1 MNLIIIIATVWGI
14 SALISHIRQ
23 ARLAKEQKRQREAQA
38 RLLREQRAY
47 AQAQR
52 EETARLIALE
62 REQLRQRK
70 EAERERKE
78 RERIEKAQADAER
91 KQAAAW
97 ERQRKEDER
106 RDAQL
111 AKHEERLLKLEQKL
125 ELAQREEE
133 HQEEIVTAIR
143 VDMAGLEAYVSYM
156 KEKGLLCK
164 GKEEELRKLNDKL
177 YAAETKLIKAR
188 QARELCEMQMSA

>member
-1 MNLIIIIATVWGI
+1 MSLIIIIATIWGI
-14 SALISHIRQ
+14 SALISHIKQ
-23 ARLAKEQKRQREAQA
+23 ERLAEEQKRQREAQA

-62 REQLRQRK
+62 KARQAQEKLNEKFEREQARQ
-70 EAERERKE
+70 A
-78 RERIEKAQADAER
+78 
-91 KQAAAW
+91 
-97 ERQRKEDER
+97 
-106 RDAQL
+106 AQL
-111 AKHEERLLKLEQKL
+111 AKHEERIFKLEQKL

-133 HQEEIVTAIR
+133 HQEKIVTAIR

>member
-1 MNLIIIIATVWGI
+1 MKTIITIIIIA
-14 SALISHIRQ
+14 LILREVFSLIRDNKRQNESIAMSREVKRIRNEWNNEMDTIRESNRRQEEIEREVRRQ
-23 ARLAKEQKRQREAQA
+23 AC
-38 RLLREQRAY
+38 
-47 AQAQR
+47 
-52 EETARLIALE
+52 
-62 REQLRQRK
+62 
-70 EAERERKE
+70 EAERER
-78 RERIEKAQADAER
+78 EKQI
-91 KQAAAW
+91 KLW
-97 ERQRKEDER
+97 EKQRKEDER

-111 AKHEERLLKLEQKL
+111 AKHEERLFKLEQKL

>member
-1 MNLIIIIATVWGI
+1 MSLVIIIATIWGI
-14 SALISHIRQ
+14 SALIRNGRHK
-23 ARLAKEQKRQREAQA
+23 RLVREQNRQREAQA
-38 RLLREQRAY
+38 RLLREQRAQ
-47 AQAQR
+47 AQTQR

-62 REQLRQRK
+62 KARQAQEKLNEKFEREQARQ
-70 EAERERKE
+70 AE
-78 RERIEKAQADAER
+78 
-91 KQAAAW
+91 
-97 ERQRKEDER
+97 
-106 RDAQL
+106 QL
-111 AKHEERLLKLEQKL
+111 AKHEERIFKLEQKL

>member
-1 MNLIIIIATVWGI
+1 MSLIIIIATIWGI
-14 SALISHIRQ
+14 SALISHIKQ
-23 ARLAKEQKRQREAQA
+23 ARLAEEQKRQREAQA

-62 REQLRQRK
+62 KARQAQEKMNEKFEREQARQ
-70 EAERERKE
+70 AE
-78 RERIEKAQADAER
+78 
-91 KQAAAW
+91 
-97 ERQRKEDER
+97 
-106 RDAQL
+106 QL
-111 AKHEERLLKLEQKL
+111 AKHEERIFKLEQKL

-188 QARELCEMQMSA
+188 QARELCEMQMGA

>member
-1 MNLIIIIATVWGI
+1 MSLIIIIATIWGI
-14 SALISHIRQ
+14 SALISHIKQ
-23 ARLAKEQKRQREAQA
+23 ARLAKEQMRQREAQA

-62 REQLRQRK
+62 KARQAQEKMNEKFEREQARQ
-70 EAERERKE
+70 AE
-78 RERIEKAQADAER
+78 
-91 KQAAAW
+91 
-97 ERQRKEDER
+97 
-106 RDAQL
+106 QL
-111 AKHEERLLKLEQKL
+111 AKHEERIFKLEQKL

>member
-1 MNLIIIIATVWGI
+1 MSLIIIIATIWGI
-14 SALISHIRQ
+14 SALISHIKQ
-23 ARLAKEQKRQREAQA
+23 ARLAEEQKRQREAQA

-62 REQLRQRK
+62 KARQAQEKMNEKFEREQARQ
-70 EAERERKE
+70 AE
-78 RERIEKAQADAER
+78 
-91 KQAAAW
+91 
-97 ERQRKEDER
+97 
-106 RDAQL
+106 QL
-111 AKHEERLLKLEQKL
+111 AKHEERLFKLEQKL

-164 GKEEELRKLNDKL
+164 GKEEELRKLNGKL

>member
-1 MNLIIIIATVWGI
+1 MSLIIIASIWGI
-14 SALISHIRQ
+14 SALISHNRQ
-23 ARLAKEQKRQREAQA
+23 ARLAKEQMRQREAQA

-62 REQLRQRK
+62 KARQAQEKMNEKFEREQARQ
-70 EAERERKE
+70 AE
-78 RERIEKAQADAER
+78 
-91 KQAAAW
+91 
-97 ERQRKEDER
+97 
-106 RDAQL
+106 QL
-111 AKHEERLLKLEQKL
+111 AKHEERIFKLEQKL